1 MKENCYPG
9 FNQKMIS
16 HTCGNG
22 LRICVFPK
30 PGFRRA
36 HAMLAVNYGSIDI
49 SFTYDGE
56 MYTSPLGVAHFLEH
70 KVFEQP
76 DGGNALQTF
85 AKTGAS
91 PNAFTSK
98 TMTAYHFSGTEK
110 FMHNLEILLDFVTS
124 PYFTVENVAKEQ
136 GIIGQEIS
144 MVNDRPGWR
153 VYENLMSSLYSVHPA
168 KDSIIGTVESI
179 GEITRDVLFKC
190 YNTFYVPSNMTLC
203 VAGDVSAEKIIAAAE
218 SMLSRERVPV
228 PERDYGYEPA
238 AAARS
243 FVEEKMETAVPIF
256 GIGAKC
262 AMKTD
267 GEDGMRSRI
276 IADIAADVLG
286 GPSSSLYAK
295 LYGSGVISADFDSE
309 AMVFPG
315 SIAMM
320 ISGESREP
328 ERVLEEV
335 KTAAASLASGV
346 DAGYFSRI
354 KKAYLGVKLRSLDK
368 VKSLCH
374 EQAEAVFGGYDYL
387 DTIEVIN
394 EISASEISAFI
405 ARMFK
410 EEQIALSVVSGK
422 QV

>member
-1 MKENCYPG
+1 MQENCYPG

-22 LRICVFPK
+22 LKICVFPK

-36 HAMLAVNYGSIDI
+36 YAMLAVNYGSVDI
-49 SFTYDGE
+49 SFMSDGE

-76 DGGNALQTF
+76 DGGNALQIF

-110 FMHNLEILLDFVTS
+110 FMHNLEILLNFVTS

-153 VYENLMSSLYSVHPA
+153 VYENLMSSLYVTHPA

-179 GEITRDVLFKC
+179 GKITREVLFKC
-190 YNTFYVPSNMTLC
+190 YNMFYVPSNMTLC

-218 SMLSRERVPV
+218 SMLSREKAILPN
-228 PERDYGYEPA
+228 RDYGYEPPYVA
-238 AAARS
+238 KKLC
-243 FVEEKMETAVPIF
+243 EETAEIAVPLF
-256 GIGAKC
+256 GIGTKC
-262 AMKTD
+262 AMKTV
-267 GEDGMRSRI
+267 GEEGMRNRI
-276 IADIAADVLG
+276 IAELAADVLG
-286 GPSSSLYAK
+286 GPSSALYAK
-295 LYGSGVISADFDSE
+295 LYGNGIISADFDSE

-315 SIAMM
+315 SVAMM

-328 ERVLEEV
+328 KRVLEEV
-335 KTAAASLASGV
+335 RESAAALSRCV
-346 DAGYFSRI
+346 DSGYFNRI

-374 EQAEAVFGGYDYL
+374 EQAEAVFAGYDYL

-394 EISASEISAFI
+394 EIDSSEISAFI
-405 ARMFK
+405 GKMFK
-410 EEQIALSVVSGK
+410 DDSVTLSVVSGK
-422 QV
+422 